1 VIFTPRYF
9 DTKPPEI
16 PPHSHFSFV
25 FNPEIFAMTRF
36 HSCFLLS
43 LALLAC
49 MVTGCGKAT
58 GNISGVVKYNG
69 KPLPGGSVMF
79 VDSSG
84 AIVQTAIAEDGKFTA
99 SKVAIGNNKVA
110 VSYVDDKINQ
120 YAQEI
125 AAKGK
130 GSLKPITN
138 MPKLD
143 TANMLTLPAKYSMP
157 DQSGL
162 YFDVKSGENTY
173 DIDLK

>member
-1 VIFTPRYF
+1 MI
-9 DTKPPEI
+9 
-16 PPHSHFSFV
+16 
-25 FNPEIFAMTRF
+25 RF
-36 HSCFLLS
+36 HSGLLLS

-49 MVTGCGKAT
+49 MLTGCGKAT

-84 AIVQTAIAEDGKFTA
+84 AIVQTSIDSEGKFA
-99 SKVAIGNNKVA
+99 AQKVVVGNNKVA

-125 AAKGK
+125 AARGK

-143 TANMLTLPAKYSMP
+143 TENMLTLPAKYSMP

-162 YFDVKSGENTY
+162 IFDVKSGENSY

>member
-1 VIFTPRYF
+1 MI
-9 DTKPPEI
+9 
-16 PPHSHFSFV
+16 
-25 FNPEIFAMTRF
+25 RF
-36 HSCFLLS
+36 HPCFLS
-43 LALLAC
+43 GLALLAC
-49 MVTGCGKAT
+49 MLTGCVKAT

-79 VDSSG
+79 VDSAG
-84 AIVQTAIAEDGKFTA
+84 AIVQASIDTEGKFA
-99 SKVAIGNNKVA
+99 AQKVVVGNNKVA

-120 YAQEI
+120 YAKEI

-143 TANMLTLPAKYSMP
+143 TENMLTLPAKYSMP

-162 YFDVKSGENTY
+162 FFDVKSGENSY
-173 DIDLK
+173 NIDLK